1 MYWKTLKMLMYNY
14 EIKSGTFFTR
24 WCCSISIA
32 SIVFIHSLFTALY
45 TCSALS
51 ENFHVLYV
59 LAWCVLK
66 ITYDRLKSENYRRG
80 KNPGKFPAEVI
91 FVEGIPGIRS
101 PITDWLRKRGG
112 ALHLSHDM
120 LWRVSGQEERIRN
133 DE

>member
-1 MYWKTLKMLMYNY
+1 MYNY

-101 PITDWLRKRGG
+101 PISDWLRKRGS
-112 ALHLSHDM
+112 ALHLSRDK